1 MYRMQPEIRSQIT
14 LANNGH
20 ANCRWSGCAACVD
33 ARTACF
39 VSEVACC
46 ASSFGHVLASC
57 VCYVVGVFN
66 QAHQQPRS
74 PGTVPEETS
83 FAALGFVSSGHGF
96 ARGCVWTNAGVHSNY
111 SAQDTHTHTH
121 THQAVRA
128 EPSTLG
134 FGCRAM
140 APKVRAAAAK
150 GKAKAKAKAKV
161 MAQPFA
167 FQHGALPVGAPVQS
181 AVFSCDAGHTQCIIN
196 CMDGQTHVNIDN
208 AAVRHMLNRPVT
220 MANPQ
225 CQLQAV
231 NIPGAAPGKGLGRGA
246 PALPDGSRWQLFTAC
261 DLVMPGVQLPPAT
274 VEVSVGAVHAQVVIS

>member
-1 MYRMQPEIRSQIT
+1 M
-14 LANNGH
+14 
-20 ANCRWSGCAACVD
+20 
-33 ARTACF
+33 
-39 VSEVACC
+39 
-46 ASSFGHVLASC
+46 
-57 VCYVVGVFN
+57 
-66 QAHQQPRS
+66 
-74 PGTVPEETS
+74 
-83 FAALGFVSSGHGF
+83 SSGRGF
-96 ARGCVWTNAGVHSNY
+96 AVGFFWTHAGVHSIF
-111 SAQDTHTHTH
+111 SAQDAHTHL
-121 THQAVRA
+121 AVRA
-128 EPSTLG
+128 EPSTPG
-134 FGCRAM
+134 FECGAM
-140 APKVRAAAAK
+140 APKVRAAPK

-196 CMDGQTHVNIDN
+196 CMDGQTHVNINN